1 MAMHMKL
8 PRAPTTFA
16 ERFKTLTAGEVP
28 HELARLPPTFSHSG
42 EVGLFSDATVP
53 LVKPGR
59 LDQHPMMPETS
70 RVPEHKMPM
79 PSIPKNLMKGLHAP
93 ATKPCFGE
101 QRVELHSK
109 KNVPIVFR
117 G

>member
-1 MAMHMKL
+1 MHMKL
-8 PRAPTTFA
+8 PKAPTTFA

-28 HELARLPPTFSHSG
+28 HEKTSVPPTFAHSG
-42 EVGLFSDATVP
+42 EVGLFSDATVS

-59 LDQHPMMPETS
+59 LEQHPRMPETS
-70 RVPEHKMPM
+70 KVEAHEIPM

-93 ATKPCFGE
+93 ATRPCFGE
-101 QRVELHSK
+101 QKVEMHSK